1 LIEESNH
8 EQEAT
13 EITEKNSFFSVI
25 SVVSCSAFLRALK
38 EKKMA
43 FLRWSAV
50 VLILALTSFVPAQDT
65 KYAIKTADTP
75 PPKELSDPIRKLLGP
90 QAIRFFE
97 GGKLVAELWLRK
109 EVPADATPEQIKNG
123 VTYRELKQSEI
134 MGAMKVAED
143 WTDYRK
149 QKVKAGVYTMRLGF
163 QPMDGD
169 HTGSSQF
176 TEFFL
181 ILSAAKDT
189 KPALMEPKE
198 LAEASMKSIGTG
210 HPGVFMLFPNSKPGA
225 PQLVSKENSHWVLNA
240 KHDISVGGKKAGSIG
255 IGLVV
260 VGNAN

>member
-1 LIEESNH
+1 
-8 EQEAT
+8 
-13 EITEKNSFFSVI
+13 
-25 SVVSCSAFLRALK
+25 
-38 EKKMA
+38 MA
-43 FLRWSAV
+43 SLRWAGV
-50 VLILALTSFVPAQDT
+50 ILLLIVASSVPAQNG
-65 KYAIKTADTP
+65 KYAVKIADTP
-75 PPKELSDPIRKLLGP
+75 PPKELSEPIRKLLGSP
-90 QAIRFFE
+90 VRFFE
-97 GGKLVAELWLRK
+97 GSKLVAELWFRK

-123 VTYRELKQSEI
+123 ITYRELKQSEI
-134 MGAMKVAED
+134 MGALKVFED

-149 QKVKAGVYTMRLGF
+149 QKVKPGVYTMRLGF

-189 KPALMEPKE
+189 KPALMDPKE

-225 PQLVSKENSHWVLNA
+225 PQLVSKENSHWVLNT
-240 KHDISVGGKKAGSIG
+240 KEDISVGGKKAGTIG

>member
-1 LIEESNH
+1 
-8 EQEAT
+8 
-13 EITEKNSFFSVI
+13 
-25 SVVSCSAFLRALK
+25 
-38 EKKMA
+38 MA
-43 FLRWSAV
+43 SLRWAIVLLFLAV
-50 VLILALTSFVPAQDT
+50 PSFVPAQDS

-75 PPKELSDPIRKLLGP
+75 PPKELSEPIRKLLGP
-90 QAIRFFE
+90 QSVRFYE
-97 GGKLVAELWLRK
+97 GQKMMAELWFRK

-134 MGAMKVAED
+134 MGAFKVEHD

-149 QKVKAGVYTMRLGF
+149 QKVKAGVYTLRLGF

-176 TEFFL
+176 SEFFL

-210 HPGVFMLFPNSKPGA
+210 HPGVLMLFPNSKPGA
-225 PQLVSKENSHWVLNA
+225 PQLVNKENNHWVLNA
-240 KHDISVGGKKAGSIG
+240 KEDISVAGKKAGSIG

>member
-1 LIEESNH
+1 M
-8 EQEAT
+8 
-13 EITEKNSFFSVI
+13 KMVSFKW
-25 SVVSCSAFLRALK
+25 AG
-38 EKKMA
+38 
-43 FLRWSAV
+43 V
-50 VLILALTSFVPAQDT
+50 VLVLGTASFASAQDS

-75 PPKELSDPIRKLLGP
+75 PPKELSEPIRKLLGP
-90 QAIRFFE
+90 QSVRFFD
-97 GGKLVAELWLRK
+97 GSKLVAELWFRK
-109 EVPADATPEQIKNG
+109 EVPTDATPEQIKNG

-134 MGAMKVAED
+134 MGALKVED
-143 WTDYRK
+143 GWTDYRK

-181 ILSAAKDT
+181 IIGAAKDT
-189 KPALMEPKE
+189 KTALLEPKE

-210 HPGVFMLFPNSKPGA
+210 HPGVFMLFPNGKPGA
-225 PQLVSKENSHWVLNA
+225 PQLVSKENQHWVLNA
-240 KHDISVGGKKAGSIG
+240 KEDITVNGKKAGSIG

>member
-1 LIEESNH
+1 MS
-8 EQEAT
+8 
-13 EITEKNSFFSVI
+13 S
-25 SVVSCSAFLRALK
+25 
-38 EKKMA
+38 
-43 FLRWSAV
+43 LRWASV
-50 VLILALTSFVPAQDT
+50 FLVLGTGSFIPAQDS
-65 KYAIKTADTP
+65 KYAIKTADTS
-75 PPKELSDPIRKLLGP
+75 PPKELSEPIRKLLGP
-90 QAIRFFE
+90 ASVRFFE
-97 GGKLVAELWLRK
+97 GQKLLAELWFRK

-134 MGAMKVAED
+134 MGALKVEQD

-149 QKVKAGVYTMRLGF
+149 QKVKAGVYTLRLAF

-198 LAEASMKSIGTG
+198 MAEASMKTIGTG
-210 HPGVFMLFPNSKPGA
+210 HPGVFMLFPNNKPGA
-225 PQLVSKENSHWVLNA
+225 PQLVSKDNNHWVLNA
-240 KHDISVGGKKAGSIG
+240 KEEITVGGEKAGSIG

>member
-1 LIEESNH
+1 
-8 EQEAT
+8 
-13 EITEKNSFFSVI
+13 
-25 SVVSCSAFLRALK
+25 
-38 EKKMA
+38 MA
-43 FLRWSAV
+43 FLRWAGVISL
-50 VLILALTSFVPAQDT
+50 LIVASSVPAQDG

-75 PPKELSDPIRKLLGP
+75 PPKELSEPIRKLLGP
-90 QAIRFFE
+90 QSVRFFE
-97 GGKLVAELWLRK
+97 GSKLVAEIWLRK

-123 VTYRELKQSEI
+123 ITYRELKQSEI
-134 MGAMKVAED
+134 MGALKVMED

-149 QKVKAGVYTMRLGF
+149 QKVKPGVYTMRLGF

-169 HTGSSQF
+169 HTGSSQY
-176 TEFFL
+176 TEFFV

-198 LAEASMKSIGTG
+198 MIETSMKSIGTG

-240 KHDISVGGKKAGSIG
+240 KEDISVGGKKAGTIG
-255 IGLVV
+255 IGVVV